1 MSTHTYTQSNP
12 VTFSQSEGLRS
23 FFGKIYSKMAVGVL
37 ITAIVAFALVYTAA
51 GNQILSAVF
60 QSQIIYYGVVGIQ
73 LALLIGVQ
81 WGINRLSKAQAEG
94 LFYLYS
100 AITGL
105 TLSSILIIYTGSTLI
120 STFIA
125 AVAIFT
131 ALAAVGKNMKYDMSG
146 WRVFLYTGMWGIF
159 VASIANIF
167 LASSRLDWIVTILAV
182 LVFAGLTVYDAQ
194 SYKKMYL
201 NSEQGADLGKMITIG
216 ALHMYINFIMI
227 FVNLLKIVGG
237 RN

>member
-1 MSTHTYTQSNP
+1 MNTSTQTKNI
-12 VTFSQSEGLRS
+12 TFSQSEGLRS
-23 FFGKIYSKMAVGVL
+23 FFGKIYSKMAIGVL
-37 ITAIVAFALVYTAA
+37 ITAIVSFALVYTSA
-51 GNQILSAVF
+51 GNQLLSFIF
-60 QSQIIYYGVVGIQ
+60 QSQIIYYGIIGIQ
-73 LALLIGVQ
+73 LALLFGVQ
-81 WGINRLSKAQAEG
+81 WGINKLSKQQALG
-94 LFYLYS
+94 LFYVYS
-100 AITGL
+100 AVTGL

-125 AVAIFT
+125 AVAIFA
-131 ALAAVGKNMKYDMSG
+131 ALATIGKNMKYDMSG
-146 WRVFLYTGMWGIF
+146 WRVFLYTGMWGVF

-194 SYKKMYL
+194 SYKRLYL
-201 NSEQGADLGKMITIG
+201 QSEQGTDLDKMITLG

-237 RN
+237 RE